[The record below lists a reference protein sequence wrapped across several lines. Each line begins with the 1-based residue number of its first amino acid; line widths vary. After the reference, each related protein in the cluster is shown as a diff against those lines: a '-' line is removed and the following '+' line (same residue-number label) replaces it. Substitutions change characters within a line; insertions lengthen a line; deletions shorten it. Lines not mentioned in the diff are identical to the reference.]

1 MKSKHILIL
10 GATSDIGKAMA
21 HAYAKENTK
30 ITLAARSLDHLN
42 PIKSDLEIRFNVSV
56 DIIEFDALDYKSHIK
71 IVNSI
76 DPVPDVVVCIF
87 GVLGD
92 QEEAQNDW
100 VQASKIMETN
110 YIGATSIL
118 EGFAKR
124 MILQNKGVIV
134 GISSVA
140 GDRGRQSNYFYGSSK
155 AAFTSYLSGLRNRL
169 FKEKIHVLTVKPGFV
184 KTKMTEG
191 LDLPPLLTASP
202 EQVASAIKRAVEK
215 RKNSIYVL
223 PIWRLIMFVIRA
235 IPESIFKRLKL

>member
-1 MKSKHILIL
+1 MIL
-10 GATSDIGKAMA
+10 GATSDIGKALA
-21 HAYAKENTK
+21 HAYAKDKYK
-30 ITLAARSLDHLN
+30 ITLAARSIDSLS
-42 PIKSDLEIRFNVSV
+42 PISSDLQIKFEVSV
-56 DIIEFDALDYKSHIK
+56 EVLEFDALDYQSHQETT
-71 IVNSI
+71 NSMRQ
-76 DPVPDVVVCIF
+76 VPDVAVCVF
-87 GVLGD
+87 GYLGD
-92 QEEAQNDW
+92 QEKAQGNW
-100 VQASKIMETN
+100 AHAKEIMEVN
-110 YIGATSIL
+110 YLGAASIL
-118 EGFAKR
+118 EALAKK
-124 MILQNKGVIV
+124 MTAEKKGVIV

-202 EQVASAIKRAVEK
+202 ARVASAIKSAVEK

-223 PIWRLIMFVIRA
+223 PVWRLVMFVIRC